1 VTEHGY
7 PAVLPA
13 LYRLK
18 DAGTD
23 WHHPRLVLV
32 DAIEFFTV
40 KGDPVHVNGVEFSG
54 MCAAYKGFAAE
65 PGLNAVLFVAGR
77 QACALAQAHLIG
89 LDNYPLEA
97 RFDLGFWHQE
107 NDRVFYGLATS
118 IHKHFI

>member
-1 VTEHGY
+1 MTQPGY

-13 LYRLK
+13 LCRLK

-23 WHHPRLVLV
+23 WHHQWLVLI

-40 KGDPVHVNGVEFSG
+40 KGDPVCINGVEFSG

-65 PGLNAVLFVAGR
+65 PGLNAVLFATGR
-77 QACALAQAHLIG
+77 QACALAQSHRIC

-97 RFDLGFWHQE
+97 RFDLSFWHQE
-107 NDRVFYGLATS
+107 NDRVFYALVTS
-118 IHKHFI
+118 IHKYFI